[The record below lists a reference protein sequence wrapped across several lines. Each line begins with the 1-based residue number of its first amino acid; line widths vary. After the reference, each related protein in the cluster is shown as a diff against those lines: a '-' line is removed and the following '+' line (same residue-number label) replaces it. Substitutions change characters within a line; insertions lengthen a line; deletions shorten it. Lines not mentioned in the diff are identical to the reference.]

1 MKKQGLTIT
10 SNKFIACEAQCVD
23 LQNWVLV

>member
-1 MKKQGLTIT
+1 MKKQDLSIT
-10 SNKFIACEAQCVD
+10 SNKFIAHEAQCVD